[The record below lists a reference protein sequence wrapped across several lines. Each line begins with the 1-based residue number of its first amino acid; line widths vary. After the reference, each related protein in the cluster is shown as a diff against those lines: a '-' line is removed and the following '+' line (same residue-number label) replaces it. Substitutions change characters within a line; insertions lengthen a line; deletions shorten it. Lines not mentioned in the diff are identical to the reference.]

1 MGKYDEAIMAFDR
14 AISIDPNNADAWNG
28 KAWVLNSQ
36 GKYNEAIKACDMAI
50 KLDPKFALAWN
61 NKGWALEALGRTS
74 EAKVAFAKAKAKVLG
89 YKR

>member
-1 MGKYDEAIMAFDR
+1 MGKYDEAIMAFER
-14 AISIDPNNADAWNG
+14 AIVIDPNNADAWNG

-50 KLDPKFALAWN
+50 KLDPKFVLAWN

-74 EAKVAFAKAKAKVLG
+74 EAKVAFAKAKVLG
-89 YKR
+89 YKG